1 MIFYIDKESCRCT
14 YSSRWKDHSWWSWA
28 GLGAELDPTVSVLT
42 GKSICAML
50 LTQER
55 YAIAAKLLRRRGDEE
70 DEPSPVLI
78 VLNYAANVGSFQ
90 WSNSWW
96 LRHPRCRLP
105 LTRQQAR
112 FRLSSKPF
120 CCLVQLLILQNLVS
134 HNQIKWIGLWVQP
147 EADGVACSWCLWGG
161 CGEMYG
167 RLFIR
172 NQWSMKPV
180 TCCCCWL
187 LLWVLLADI
196 VY

>member
-1 MIFYIDKESCRCT
+1 MHLQQPVERSFMMIMSRIGSWIRSYGICSYRKKYMCYVAYSGEIC
-14 YSSRWKDHSWWSWA
+14 YSSKA
-28 GLGAELDPTVSVLT
+28 F
-42 GKSICAML
+42 
-50 LTQER
+50 TQER
-55 YAIAAKLLRRRGDEE
+55 RRRRRTF
-70 DEPSPVLI
+70 PR
-78 VLNYAANVGSFQ
+78 
-90 WSNSWW
+90 SNRVKLCSKRGIFPMVKF
-96 LRHPRCRLP
+96 LVAETSL
-105 LTRQQAR
+105 LSSTRQQAR